1 MTGWN
6 DEAVVNRQARNSRV
20 TEPSLHAGT
29 DVGIDVL
36 EAASDAREPA
46 GGKAG
51 PARPHGRDQA
61 THPFTCR

>member
-6 DEAVVNRQARNSRV
+6 DEAVVDRQAGDPGV
-20 TEPSLHAGT
+20 TEPSLHAGA

-51 PARPHGRDQA
+51 EAGPDGRDQA